1 MIKCQNSPE
10 QIIFSQSEENY
21 PEDGSEISYSQFIVE
36 NKEDLKNLINGEEVK
51 VIYSE

>member
-21 PEDGSEISYSQFIVE
+21 PKDGSEISYSQFIVE